1 MKKIKLLWQ
10 QPKLYFEESLPK
22 KVNWW
27 RTLSLFSL
35 NGIMLMH
42 YTMKSGGYYDIS
54 TTKSFVVSILTL
66 ITLGV
71 FYGIISNLIVGLLIS
86 LTGHLFNA
94 QSELKKIY
102 NALTWTYLPLVISIP
117 LLFSNL
123 IMAKIL
129 LGEVN
134 TFTSITLSILV
145 ILSTLIQVVIGI
157 WQIILL
163 YKGLKVAQSLN
174 ATKTILNYIL
184 GFAIFGIL
192 NFYLIKPY
200 LG

>member
-35 NGIMLMH
+35 NGIMFMH

-94 QSELKKIY
+94 QNELKKIY

-134 TFTSITLSILV
+134 TVTSITLSILV
-145 ILSTLIQVVIGI
+145 ILSTLIQAVIGV